1 MFAGLSAALG
11 AGLLWGLV
19 FLTPLVLH
27 DYPGFMLAV
36 GRYLAF
42 GVLALGLA
50 WFDRKALAQL
60 ERADWI
66 EAATLALLGNLFYYA
81 TLASAIQLAGAPVPT
96 LIIGTLPVVIAVS
109 ANLLDRRRGG
119 GEDSAPWLRLAAPL
133 ALILSGLLVVHAD
146 SAAQTGAG
154 GGGDYLVGLAFALCA
169 LACWTW
175 YPIRNSRWLRAR
187 GPGLSRAWATAQGLA
202 TLPVAVAAGLGYW
215 LWDSLTATGGAGFA
229 WPLGPRPLL
238 FVLMCLLLGLAASW
252 LGTLLWNQASHLLP
266 AALVGQLIVFETLA
280 ALLYAFI
287 WYGRWP
293 TLAEA
298 AGIVLLILGV
308 IGGVRVFRR
317 TQHQP
322 AS

>member
-1 MFAGLSAALG
+1 MLAGLSAALG

-50 WFDRKALAQL
+50 WLDRRALARL
-60 ERADWI
+60 DRADWI
-66 EAATLALLGNLFYYA
+66 EAAKLALIGNLLYYA
-81 TLASAIQLAGAPVPT
+81 TLASAIQFAGAPVPT

-109 ANLLDRRRGG
+109 ANLLDRRRS
-119 GEDSAPWLRLAAPL
+119 GEDSVPWVKLALPL
-133 ALILSGLLVVHAD
+133 ALILGGLLAVHAD
-146 SAAQTGAG
+146 NAAPQGDEAG
-154 GGGDYLVGLAFALCA
+154 TDYLVGLGFALCA

-187 GPGLSRAWATAQGLA
+187 GPGLARAWATAQGLA
-202 TLPVAVAAGLGYW
+202 TLPVAVLAGLAYW
-215 LWDSLTATGGAGFA
+215 GWDSQFAGVDTRFA
-229 WPLGPRPLL
+229 WPLGPRPML
-238 FVLMCLLLGLAASW
+238 FVAMCLLLGLAASW
-252 LGTLLWNQASHLLP
+252 LGTLLWNKASQLLP

-293 TLAEA
+293 TLAEGG
-298 AGIVLLILGV
+298 GIALLILGV
-308 IGGVRVFRR
+308 IGGVRVFRPQAAR
-317 TQHQP
+317 STG
-322 AS
+322 

>member
-1 MFAGLSAALG
+1 MLAGLSAALG

-50 WFDRKALAQL
+50 WLDRRALARL
-60 ERADWI
+60 DRADWI
-66 EAATLALLGNLFYYA
+66 EAAKLALIGNLLYYA
-81 TLASAIQLAGAPVPT
+81 TLASAIQFAGAPVPT

-109 ANLLDRRRGG
+109 ANLLDRRRS
-119 GEDSAPWLRLAAPL
+119 GEDSVPWVKLALPL
-133 ALILSGLLVVHAD
+133 ALILGGLLAVHAD
-146 SAAQTGAG
+146 NAAPQGDEAG
-154 GGGDYLVGLAFALCA
+154 TDYLVGLGFALCA

-187 GPGLSRAWATAQGLA
+187 GPGLARAWATAQGLA
-202 TLPVAVAAGLGYW
+202 TLPVAVIAGLAYW
-215 LWDSLTATGGAGFA
+215 AWDGQLAGTGLRFA
-229 WPLGPRPLL
+229 WPLGPRPML
-238 FVLMCLLLGLAASW
+238 FVAMCLLLGLAASW
-252 LGTLLWNQASHLLP
+252 LGTMLWNKASQLLP

-293 TLAEA
+293 TLAEGG
-298 AGIVLLILGV
+298 GIALLILGV
-308 IGGVRVFRR
+308 IGGVRVFRPQAAR
-317 TQHQP
+317 STG
-322 AS
+322 

>member
-1 MFAGLSAALG
+1 MLAGLSAALG

-50 WFDRKALAQL
+50 WLDRRALARL
-60 ERADWI
+60 DRADWI
-66 EAATLALLGNLFYYA
+66 EAAKLALIGNLLYYA
-81 TLASAIQLAGAPVPT
+81 TLASAIQFAGAPVPT

-109 ANLLDRRRGG
+109 ANLLDRRRS
-119 GEDSAPWLRLAAPL
+119 GEDSVPWVKLALPL
-133 ALILSGLLVVHAD
+133 ALILGGLLAVHAD
-146 SAAQTGAG
+146 NAAPQGDGAG
-154 GGGDYLVGLAFALCA
+154 TDYLVGLGFALCA

-187 GPGLSRAWATAQGLA
+187 GPGLARAWATAQGLA
-202 TLPVAVAAGLGYW
+202 TLPVAVIAGLAYW
-215 LWDSLTATGGAGFA
+215 AWDGQLASAGLRFA
-229 WPLGPRPLL
+229 WPLGPRPML
-238 FVLMCLLLGLAASW
+238 FVAMCLLLGLAASW
-252 LGTLLWNQASHLLP
+252 LGTLLWNKASQLLP

-293 TLAEA
+293 TLAEGG
-298 AGIVLLILGV
+298 GIALLILGV
-308 IGGVRVFRR
+308 IGGVRVFRPQAAR
-317 TQHQP
+317 STG
-322 AS
+322 

>member
-50 WFDRKALAQL
+50 WFDRRALARL
-60 ERADWI
+60 DRADWI
-66 EAATLALLGNLFYYA
+66 EATKLALIGNLLYYA
-81 TLASAIQLAGAPVPT
+81 TLASAIQFAGAPVPT

-109 ANLLDRRRGG
+109 ANLLDRRRS
-119 GEDSAPWLRLAAPL
+119 GEDSVAWARLALPL
-133 ALILSGLLVVHAD
+133 ALILGGLLAVHAD
-146 SAAQTGAG
+146 NAAPQGDGAG
-154 GGGDYLVGLAFALCA
+154 TDYLVGLGFALCA

-187 GPGLSRAWATAQGLA
+187 GPGLARAWATAQGLA
-202 TLPVAVAAGLGYW
+202 TLPVAVIAGLAYW
-215 LWDSLTATGGAGFA
+215 AWDGQLASAGLRFA
-229 WPLGPRPLL
+229 WPLGPRPML
-238 FVLMCLLLGLAASW
+238 FVAMCLLLGLAASW
-252 LGTLLWNQASHLLP
+252 LGTLLWNKASQLLP

-293 TLAEA
+293 TLAEGG
-298 AGIVLLILGV
+298 GIALLILGV
-308 IGGVRVFRR
+308 IGGVRVFRPQAAR
-317 TQHQP
+317 S
-322 AS
+322 AG

>member
-1 MFAGLSAALG
+1 MLAGLSAALG

-19 FLTPLVLH
+19 FLTPLVLD

-50 WFDRKALAQL
+50 WFDRKALARL
-60 ERADWI
+60 ARADWI
-66 EAATLALLGNLFYYA
+66 EAGKLALIGNLFYYA
-81 TLASAIQLAGAPVPT
+81 ALASAIQLAGAPVPT

-109 ANLLDRRRGG
+109 ANLLDRHRGR
-119 GEDSAPWLRLAAPL
+119 GEDSAPWVRLAAPL
-133 ALILSGLLVVHAD
+133 ALILAGLLVVHAHGAPR
-146 SAAQTGAG
+146 AAAG
-154 GGGDYLVGLAFALCA
+154 EGSEYFTGLACALCA

-187 GPGLSRAWATAQGLA
+187 GPGLSRPWATAQGLA
-202 TLPVAVAAGLGYW
+202 TLPVALAAGLGYG
-215 LWDSLTATGGAGFA
+215 LWNSLAAGGGDGFA
-229 WPLGPRPLL
+229 WPLGPRPVP

-252 LGTLLWNQASHLLP
+252 LGTLLWNRASHLLP

-287 WYGRWP
+287 WYARWP
-293 TLAEA
+293 TLAEG
-298 AGIVLLILGV
+298 AGIALLILGV
-308 IGGVRVFRR
+308 LGGVRVFRKPR
-317 TQHQP
+317 AAP
-322 AS
+322 G

>member
-19 FLTPLVLH
+19 FLTPLVLN

-66 EAATLALLGNLFYYA
+66 EAAKLALIGNLFYYA

-109 ANLLDRRRGG
+109 ANLLDRHRGG
-119 GEDSAPWLRLAAPL
+119 GEDSAPWLRLAMPL
-133 ALILSGLLVVHAD
+133 ALILGGLLIVHGD
-146 SAAQTGAG
+146 SAAQAGASSG
-154 GGGDYLVGLAFALCA
+154 DDYLVGLGFALCA

-202 TLPVAVAAGLGYW
+202 TLPLAVAAGLGYW
-215 LWDSLTATGGAGFA
+215 LWDSVTATGGAGFA

>member
-1 MFAGLSAALG
+1 MFAGLSAAVG

-66 EAATLALLGNLFYYA
+66 EAAKLALIGNLFYYA

-109 ANLLDRRRGG
+109 ANLLDRHRGG
-119 GEDSAPWLRLAAPL
+119 GEDSAPWLRLAVPL
-133 ALILSGLLVVHAD
+133 ALILGGLLIVHGD
-146 SAAQTGAG
+146 SAAQAGASG
-154 GGGDYLVGLAFALCA
+154 GDDYLVGLGFALCA

-215 LWDSLTATGGAGFA
+215 LWDSLTATGAAGFA

-287 WYGRWP
+287 WYGSWP

-298 AGIVLLILGV
+298 AGIARLGLGV

-317 TQHQP
+317 TRGAP

>member
-1 MFAGLSAALG
+1 MLAGLSAALG

-42 GVLALGLA
+42 GVLAVGLA
-50 WFDRKALAQL
+50 WFDRSALAQL
-60 ERADWI
+60 DRADWI
-66 EAATLALLGNLFYYA
+66 EAAKLALIGNLLYYA
-81 TLASAIQLAGAPVPT
+81 ALASAIQLAGAPVPT

-109 ANLLDRRRGG
+109 ANLLDRRRGS
-119 GEDSAPWLRLAAPL
+119 GEDSAPWIRLALPL
-133 ALILSGLLVVHAD
+133 ALILAGLLVVHAD
-146 SAAQTGAG
+146 AGTHAATATA
-154 GGGDYLVGLAFALCA
+154 GDYLLGLAFALCA

-187 GPGLSRAWATAQGLA
+187 GPGLARAWATAQGLA
-202 TLPVAVAAGLGYW
+202 TLPVAIIAGLGYG
-215 LWDSLTATGGAGFA
+215 LWDGMAASGGAGFE

-293 TLAEA
+293 ALAEA
-298 AGIVLLILGV
+298 AGIVLLTLGV
-308 IGGVRVFRR
+308 IGGVSVFRR
-317 TQHQP
+317 AP
-322 AS
+322 ESPGS